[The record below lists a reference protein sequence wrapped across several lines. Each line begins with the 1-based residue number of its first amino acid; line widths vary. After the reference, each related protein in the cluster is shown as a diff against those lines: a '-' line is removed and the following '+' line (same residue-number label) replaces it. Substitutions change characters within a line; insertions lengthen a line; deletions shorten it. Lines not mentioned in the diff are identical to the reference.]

1 MPRLSL
7 YRPEKSQDY
16 KFMDRTI
23 YEMFQVGGV
32 DVYVHKYIGT
42 LDGDLV
48 KDVTQI
54 QDLIFLENRD
64 RKYDAD
70 IYVLRGH
77 YQTQDIDFNLSQF
90 GLFLQNDTVFLTIH
104 INNSVDLLGRK
115 IMSGDVVELP
125 NLKDEYALNDFKT
138 ALKRFYVVED
148 VNRAAEGFSATWY
161 PHLYRIKLKP
171 IVDSQEF
178 KDILDR
184 PENTDNY
191 AGDYDSTQTYY
202 AGQVVKYK
210 GDLYQVKDTVV
221 GGTSVSPPDTT
232 YWQEYG
238 DNTLR
243 DIMSTYEK
251 EMQINAGI
259 VAEAE
264 IDAPMSGFETRH
276 FYTLAVDTNGNQTV
290 ETVDITTETVS
301 EADNYISDIQSPP
314 IRDGY
319 KGYLLEDGYPPNG
332 PINLT
337 ETAQFG
343 FGIQFPTGAVVGDT
357 FLRTDYLPNRMF
369 RFDGTRWVKQEDKV
383 RMTFGKAKR
392 DPITNEVVG
401 LDDYDFDVTRQTLKT
416 SFINNTE
423 MSGISKIATDVVT
436 IDSNGYPIW
445 NGGTI
450 YDNTKLYIIN
460 DIVLYNSF
468 SYKAIKDT
476 VAGTIPTDT
485 EYWEQLVKTT
495 VSFTLTGS
503 SAFILTN
510 VTYDATYK
518 VDAWLDEDGHVTD
531 ITTSNASGFL
541 AFTINRAIAD
551 GTRIR
556 YSVYDVVVQQ
566 RQSVSKALKF
576 KPTADN

>member
-1 MPRLSL
+1 
-7 YRPEKSQDY
+7 
-16 KFMDRTI
+16 MDRTI
-23 YEMFQVGGV
+23 YEVFQVGGV

-90 GLFLQNDTVFLTIH
+90 GLFLNNDTVFLTIH

-115 IMSGDVVELP
+115 IMSGDVIELP
-125 NLKDEYALNDFKT
+125 NLKDEYALNDFKS

-161 PHLYRIKLKP
+161 PHLYRVKLKP

-191 AGDYDSTQTYY
+191 AGDYDPTQTYY

-210 GDLYQVKDTVV
+210 GDLYQVKDTVPS
-221 GGTSVSPPDTT
+221 TTVSPPDTT
-232 YWQEYG
+232 YWDPYA

-251 EMQINAGI
+251 EMQINAA
-259 VAEAE
+259 VLSEAEA
-264 IDAPMSGFETRH
+264 DAPLSGFETRH
-276 FYTLAVDTNGNQTV
+276 FYTLAVDSTGAQSI

-319 KGYLLEDGYPPNG
+319 KGYLIEDGIPPNG
-332 PINLT
+332 PLDLT

-343 FGIQFPTGAVVGDT
+343 FGIQFPTGAVAGDT

-369 RFDGTRWVKQEDKV
+369 RFDGTRWVKQEDNV
-383 RMTFGKAKR
+383 RMTLSNT
-392 DPITNEVVG
+392 D
-401 LDDYDFDVTRQTLKT
+401 TRQTLKT

-423 MSGISKIATDVVT
+423 MSGINKIATDVVVVDLIGGNT
-436 IDSNGYPIW
+436 FETGTTTTFTVLADSVYVI
-445 NGGTI
+445 
-450 YDNTKLYIIN
+450 
-460 DIVLYNSF
+460 
-468 SYKAIKDT
+468 
-476 VAGTIPTDT
+476 
-485 EYWEQLVKTT
+485 
-495 VSFTLTGS
+495 
-503 SAFILTN
+503 TN
-510 VTYDATYK
+510 VAYDATYK
-518 VDAWLDEDGHVTD
+518 VDAWLDEDGHVTN

-541 AFTINRAIAD
+541 AFTIDRAIAD

-566 RQSVSKALKF
+566 RQAVSKALKF